1 MEKLISIFFSVIV
14 LLTHILYLPFC
25 VAANNAS
32 VNGGKGVPSNI
43 FQKDSGM
50 HLGNLSTKVR
60 EKISQHLQ
68 KAEYEVSRCEK
79 SLPSGQTI
87 AYRAFNRALSRIIME
102 EPDEMRLL
110 ELSRLDR
117 IQIEIYRNAT
127 QGQLGAVDRYLKIAE
142 RRAKLMGIDAAERV
156 EHAGIGGGPIQVREV
171 IIRGPADDE

>member
-1 MEKLISIFFSVIV
+1 MPRKKPSKRKKTPSKRTITMMRKESESFTLRM
-14 LLTHILYLPFC
+14 
-25 VAANNAS
+25 AGAS
-32 VNGGKGVPSNI
+32 YQQIADQVGYA
-43 FQKDSGM
+43 D
-50 HLGNLSTKVR
+50 
-60 EKISQHLQ
+60 
-68 KAEYEVSRCEK
+68 
-79 SLPSGQTI
+79 PSG